1 MVILKG
7 INQTVCSFTNTAAA
21 KTTEIEKESE
31 AHNAG
36 HILRSN

>member
-1 MVILKG
+1 MYR
-7 INQTVCSFTNTAAA
+7 FTNNAAA

-31 AHNAG
+31 ARNAG